1 MTHYFGAF
9 LISFLVSFEELCFC
23 HKRILPFS
31 TSIYEE
37 SGPFHYKPQMCTTK
51 ECHNTQHITR
61 QAPTVSNK
69 KHICFCQAQMKKT
82 VKLICFSWKFQAIWR
97 GKYESQ
103 NPWIPWH
110 PNLQVKKNKY
120 PPVNKHSNGKSPSW
134 IGNTS
139 SNGGFSIAM
148 LDCRRV
154 LPIFLCDPLNMCL
167 LIPMPAHCIGI
178 FGGEILKPTHHH
190 LLLQSQILAKWKKY
204 FTKLDFPW
212 FPWNFGEN
220 FSLGISLLKLCGFP
234 LATCWGWALPTLPT
248 LSESDSMGQTIP
260 SAMEKIHRP

>member
-1 MTHYFGAF
+1 
-9 LISFLVSFEELCFC
+9 
-23 HKRILPFS
+23 
-31 TSIYEE
+31 
-37 SGPFHYKPQMCTTK
+37 MCTTK

-212 FPWNFGEN
+212 FPWNFGE
-220 FSLGISLLKLCGFP
+220 ISLWGFP
-234 LATCWGWALPTLPT
+234 SETLRIS
-248 LSESDSMGQTIP
+248 LSYLLGLSPSNPSNPFGERLNGANNP